1 MEIFLRADAGLVVS
15 LMVDCDRRKVTR
27 ESIIKTVLAG
37 FAFVFQPP
45 EIEDVTVDGLA
56 RDGHGD
62 FHEVPRSRRL
72 MPKGDARLM
81 SHHPPMAVMTRRGW

>member
-1 MEIFLRADAGLVVS
+1 MENFLRADAGLVVS
-15 LMVDCDRRKVTR
+15 LVVDCGRRKVTQ
-27 ESIIKTVLAG
+27 ESITTIVLAR

-45 EIEDVTVDGLA
+45 EIEDITIDGLA
-56 RDGHGD
+56 RGEHGD
-62 FHEVPRSRRL
+62 FHEAPRSRRL